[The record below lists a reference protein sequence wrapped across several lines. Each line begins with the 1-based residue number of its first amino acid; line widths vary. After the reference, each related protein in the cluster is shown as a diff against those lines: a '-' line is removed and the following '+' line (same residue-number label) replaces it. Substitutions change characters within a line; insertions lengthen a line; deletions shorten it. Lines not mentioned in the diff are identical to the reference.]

1 MILAVRILLTV
12 VFGMVFLGLF
22 SFLIGTCIKN
32 DTTMWFGIYCILA
45 ISVILA
51 ISFFIYL
58 MVQVWA

>member
-1 MILAVRILLTV
+1 MNLAVRILLTV
-12 VFGMVFLGLF
+12 VFGMAFLGLF
-22 SFLIGTCIKN
+22 SFLVGIFIKN
-32 DTTMWFGIYCILA
+32 DTVMWFGIYCILA